1 MEVYIMKSNK
11 SNVTFMLVVVG
22 IILAILASL
31 AFLTKHEE
39 KQVASKLPTTK
50 EYENAYK
57 GEVKDFD
64 YENQPVIGEKDAPVK
79 IVEFGDF
86 KCPSCAMWEK
96 TVFPQIYTDYV
107 HTGKVQFYFINW
119 QFLDV
124 DSVLAGV
131 AGEALYHQNPD
142 AFWQFY
148 SKIYENQGPES
159 KKWATEKFLLGFVKD
174 NITGIDYK
182 QFEKDLKER
191 KYMDLVRKDFLIGQK
206 YGVGGTPA
214 IYVNGKQVKDN
225 SYEEIRNAIENAMG
239 EKK

>member
-1 MEVYIMKSNK
+1 MKSNK
-11 SNVTFMLVVVG
+11 SNVTFMLTVVG
-22 IILAILASL
+22 IIVAILASL
-31 AFLTKHEE
+31 AFLTKQEE
-39 KQVASKLPTTK
+39 KQVASKLPTSE
-50 EYENAYK
+50 EYKNAYK
-57 GEVKDFD
+57 GEVKDFE
-64 YENQPVIGEKDAPVK
+64 YENQPVVGEKDAPVK
-79 IVEFGDF
+79 VVEFGDF

-96 TVFPQIYTDYV
+96 TVFPQIYSEYV

-131 AGEALYHQNPD
+131 AGEALYHQNQD

-148 SKIYENQGPES
+148 SKIYENQGLES

-174 NITGIDYK
+174 NVTGIDYK

-206 YGVGGTPA
+206 YGVSGTPA
-214 IYVNGKQVKDN
+214 IFVNGKQVKNN
-225 SYEEIRNAIENAMG
+225 SYEEIRNNIENALG